1 MAIAPTTVKEVYDSF
16 EASFQDK
23 SIIPVELEFEW
34 LKKAVARYS
43 IAVDRRYKDQ
53 NGNYPTDFFNLTSFG
68 NTASFVEKYL
78 RKGTKIVVEG
88 ELRNNNYEKDGKT
101 VYSDQIIANSVEF
114 AESKNAQG
122 GGDYSNAPSNAPT
135 GDAGDGFNAGI
146 AFALLKEGIT
156 RDMVEGGLEGAQW
169 DSLVRHAGE
178 FSADCCCSLE
188 NYVSREFGSKM
199 AVTLEK

>member
-1 MAIAPTTVKEVYDSF
+1 MNKVFLMGRLTRDPEIRYGNDNKP
-16 EASFQDK
+16 
-23 SIIPVELEFEW
+23 
-34 LKKAVARYS
+34 VARYS

-135 GDAGDGFNAGI
+135 GDAGDGFNAI
-146 AFALLKEGIT
+146 EDATE
-156 RDMVEGGLEGAQW
+156 
-169 DSLVRHAGE
+169 
-178 FSADCCCSLE
+178 E
-188 NYVSREFGSKM
+188 NLPFI
-199 AVTLEK
+199 